1 MKNKV
6 LIKVGSI
13 SVDTNTLLTI
23 AGVVAG
29 IVVIKRLTEK
39 PTLMTNIGQDDLPPE
54 TEYQNYVDEDF
65 MGYVDEGFMG
75 VVSGDES
82 MKFGGGKPIAFAN
95 AGGTEN
101 AIYEPNFYNSDG
113 QVPIATDEPN
123 FANSD
128 GVYALGEEGYVNPNA
143 AQVAKKRGIFGRKR
157 KKASDLD
164 GSIGVGSKI
173 KRAKMIA
180 KGMPVGAVPPPV
192 RKHRKLG
199 IKPTP
204 MPPVPAIIP
213 KGRG

>member
-6 LIKVGSI
+6 LFKVGGI
-13 SVDTNTLLTI
+13 SVDTKTLLTV

-29 IVVIKRLTEK
+29 IVAIKKLSEAKSSKALSVSTGDEATE
-39 PTLMTNIGQDDLPPE
+39 IDYE
-54 TEYQNYVDEDF
+54 NYVDEDF

-95 AGGTEN
+95 AGGTDN

-143 AQVAKKRGIFGRKR
+143 AQIAQKRGLFGRKR
-157 KKASDLD
+157 RKAMDLD
-164 GSIGVGSKI
+164 GSIGVGSKR
-173 KRAKMIA
+173 KRAKIIAKAKA
-180 KGMPVGAVPPPV
+180 KGMPIGAVPPPV
-192 RKHRKLG
+192 
-199 IKPTP
+199 
-204 MPPVPAIIP
+204 A
-213 KGRG
+213 KGRKKRGIRSVEVSQDQ